1 MATDITTLAIALQ
14 SKEAESNLKVFNELL
29 ESGSDK
35 AKRMER
41 MTIGVDVDAAIRQLN
56 TLRASYEEIAKTA
69 QNIHFDM
76 GINPEMF
83 SPKSTPS
90 VDVSALEE
98 LKSFFQQ
105 QAEAVR
111 QQAELVSNA
120 MEKMGTGAE
129 TASAS
134 FRTTGE
140 SMRGAGVAA
149 GEYAEKVRELATAKK
164 ELEKLTAKAD
174 ADGQAAYEAD
184 QRARA
189 AKHDLLVVER
199 ELQKVSEQL
208 SKTHTGGAGDI
219 MALASK
225 EDALKQE
232 VNSLTE
238 AYKKAQAEA
247 DKFNAKLDVS
257 AGKAD
262 EARAKYNQLNNEL
275 AGIQKPTGKAGAAVD
290 EFSKGAKQ
298 AGTTVTKLAR
308 GFNAVAFAGGAA
320 IPGLSKLGMAISMF
334 AYSGPYVGAAVV
346 GIGLLAT
353 AIKKVREQSAREEQY
368 IRESA
373 ERALKSAQKAREFVS
388 ESEES
393 WKRLGEL
400 SEIGSLSNTQNEEAT
415 AIIQRLTEV
424 YGDLGLEIDKTTGK
438 LIGYNEARAKAN
450 KEDRELSEGRLEYS
464 AKEAQKVLDKAVE
477 KFQKKAG
484 HKEMDLS
491 AARIGAFVPYFE
503 EIKANLIGMLQ
514 DSNVSDAERLREID
528 RILQDAEAIRSG
540 EKTVKYEEERVT
552 GNGVRFTG
560 EATISKKEA
569 DDFIKSVQTLKE
581 ELDKATDAKNALEKF
596 KLKEFEEANKKIEAA
611 RNSLTKAESGLV
623 KENGKYRLA
632 TDEDA
637 SKARLA
643 RLQEINKEL
652 KDQTTDEA
660 KRLSLRAEYASLVKS
675 ELQYQTRLKQERER
689 EAEAAKK
696 AMEAEKKLAA
706 QQAEA
711 ERKKVETAK
720 EQLKTAQASYVLNKY
735 GNVIRK
741 KNADELANDRRN
753 EIADLKEQI
762 KSLSATAAR
771 RDATPEEL
779 AQWGGRYN
787 PATRKMDGAQKQSGW
802 RGLLSDGK
810 GGFMTE
816 VSRGLTINGK
826 EVEIPLIVP
835 DSTEEEL
842 VKIAKIAHGEF
853 VNERDIM
860 AIEEKAVSFAKKRL
874 AEGKSPF
881 FNGDAAD
888 EALRNIN
895 ANAEDFA
902 KLIEEQTRLLQLQSE
917 QSQYAESLKTAA
929 KANEDARK
937 GYVFDDSGAV
947 LRRKT
952 EKELLAEQEEEIA
965 AARKRV
971 AETQSGTQE
980 RLDAEAELTRLEI
993 EAFNMRKKNNTADM
1007 LNEARANNSRLV
1019 QGIEARSS
1027 AALALEARSFRRDD
1041 SETAILKD
1049 TKEVQTDIKEAVT
1062 KLLTG
1067 FTDFT
1072 STFSDVKNLLQP
1084 L

>member
-14 SKEAESNLKVFNELL
+14 SKEAESNLKIFNELL
-29 ESGSDK
+29 ATGSTN
-35 AKRMER
+35 AKKMER
-41 MTIGVDVDAAIRQLN
+41 MTIGVDVDAALQQLN
-56 TLRASYEEIAKTA
+56 ALRTSYEEIAKTA

-76 GINPEMF
+76 GITPEMF
-83 SPKSTPS
+83 APKAEPS
-90 VDVSALEE
+90 VDASALEE
-98 LKSFFQQ
+98 LKAFFQE

-111 QQAELVSNA
+111 KQAELVSDA
-120 MEKMGTGAE
+120 MEKMGAGAE
-129 TASAS
+129 RAGGSVRTA
-134 FRTTGE
+134 GE
-140 SMRGAGVAA
+140 SMRGAGAAA
-149 GEYAEKVRELATAKK
+149 GEYALKVREVAAAKK
-164 ELEKLTAKAD
+164 ELEKLAAKAD

-184 QRARA
+184 KRARD
-189 AKHDLLVVER
+189 AKHDLIVAER

-208 SKTHTGGAGDI
+208 SKTHMGGAGDI

-232 VNSLTE
+232 VNSLSE

-247 DKFNAKLDVS
+247 DKFSAKLDVS

-275 AGIQKPTGKAGAAVD
+275 AGIPKPTGKAGAAVD
-290 EFSKGAKQ
+290 AFSKGAKQ

-346 GIGLLAT
+346 GMGVLTT
-353 AIKKVREQSAREEQY
+353 AIKKVREQSEREEQY

-373 ERALKSAQKAREFVS
+373 ERAMKSAQEAKDFVS

-393 WKRLGEL
+393 WKRLDEL
-400 SEIGSLSNTQNEEAT
+400 SNIGDLTNAQNEEAT
-415 AIIQRLTEV
+415 AIIKRLTEV

-464 AKEAQKVLDKAVE
+464 AKEAQKVLDKAIE
-477 KFQKKAG
+477 DFQKKAG
-484 HKEMDLS
+484 HKEMS
-491 AARIGAFVPYFE
+491 YSYGRIGAFVPYFE
-503 EIKANLIGMLQ
+503 EIKSNLIGMIQ

-528 RILQDAEAIRSG
+528 RILQDAEAIRNG
-540 EKTVKYEEERVT
+540 EKRVEYIET
-552 GNGVRFTG
+552 GVTSDGVSFQG
-560 EATISKKEA
+560 KVTISKKEA
-569 DDFIKSVQTLKE
+569 DDFIKSIQTLKE

-637 SKARLA
+637 SKARSA

-652 KDQTTDEA
+652 KEQTTDEA
-660 KRLSLRAEYASLVKS
+660 KRLALRAEYASLVKS

-689 EAEAAKK
+689 EAEAARK
-696 AMEAEKKLAA
+696 AMEAEKKQAE

-720 EQLKTAQASYVLNKY
+720 EHLKTISAAYTIDKTSGAL
-735 GNVIRK
+735 RE
-741 KNADELANDRRN
+741 KNADEKANDRLD

-762 KSLSATAAR
+762 KSLSGTAAR

-779 AQWGGRYN
+779 KQWGKRYN
-787 PATRKMDGAQKQSGW
+787 PLTGKMDGDQKQSGW
-802 RGLLSDGK
+802 RGLLLDGK

-816 VSRGLTINGK
+816 VSRGKEINGK
-826 EVEIPLIVP
+826 EVEFPLIVP

-842 VKIAKIAHGEF
+842 VKIARIAHGEF
-853 VNERDIM
+853 VDERDIM
-860 AIEEKAVSFAKKRL
+860 AIEEKALSFAKKRL

-888 EALRNIN
+888 EALRNVN
-895 ANAEDFA
+895 ANSEAFAQLAEA
-902 KLIEEQTRLLQLQSE
+902 QTRLVQLQSE
-917 QSQYAESLKTAA
+917 QSQYAESLKAA
-929 KANEDARK
+929 QQANEDARK
-937 GYVFDDSGAV
+937 GYVFDKSGAV

-952 EKELLAEQEEEIA
+952 EEELRLEQAKEIE

-980 RLDAEAELTRLEI
+980 RLNAEAELTRLEI
-993 EAFNMRKKNNTADM
+993 EAYNMRKKSNTAAM
-1007 LNEARANNSRLV
+1007 LNEARTNNSRMV
-1019 QGIEARSS
+1019 QGIEARS
-1027 AALALEARSFRRDD
+1027 AAAMALQARTFRRDE

-1049 TKEVQTDIKEAVT
+1049 TKDVNTDIRSIVQNI
-1062 KLLTG
+1062 
-1067 FTDFT
+1067 FT
-1072 STFSDVKNLLQP
+1072 SANDFRAMFSDINNKLQSV
-1084 L
+1084 